1 MGHSTNLFG
10 LLINVE
16 IMQRYISNSI
26 KYQDNVRKR
35 EREGGGREGGWK
47 GGRVERRERKRKEI
61 QMGLSA
67 IRELEDGPWNVSSNL

>member
-26 KYQDNVRKR
+26 NYQDNVR
-35 EREGGGREGGWK
+35 EREGE
-47 GGRVERRERKRKEI
+47 GGRVEGRERKRKEI

>member
-67 IRELEDGPWNVSSNL
+67 KRNLEDGP

>member
-26 KYQDNVRKR
+26 NYQDNVR
-35 EREGGGREGGWK
+35 EREGE
-47 GGRVERRERKRKEI
+47 GGRVEGRERKRKEI
-61 QMGLSA
+61 QMGLGA
-67 IRELEDGPWNVSSNL
+67 NRNLEDGP